1 MSYNYSKTAERLSG
15 WLESHPDSPDYNDVE
30 SLLNEALD
38 AWNAPEGGAIPAL
51 MEACALTGI
60 EPVSAQ
66 RDDDDTPTMRRRVIV
81 AAIGAAVI
89 IGGAIVFG
97 GLKWAAAIILGGAIG
112 AAVIAAGYSWRRLV

>member
-30 SLLNEALD
+30 SLLNKAL
-38 AWNAPEGGAIPAL
+38 AWDTPEGGAIPAL

-97 GLKWAAAIILGGAIG
+97 GLKWAAAIILGGARG
-112 AAVIAAGYSWRRLV
+112 AGVIAAGYSWRRLV